1 MSKNKKER
9 THVLSTRIDDKSVG
23 DAIRFI
29 ANVNSDDDYREKEY
43 RKYKRK
49 PIHLILNT
57 YGGSVYDGL
66 GLIGA
71 IERSKTPV
79 HITVMGTAMSM
90 GLFILAAGHKRIVS
104 RHATLMYHQ
113 LSVFLRDK
121 LEGIKDAVKES
132 ERLEKVCET
141 ILFER
146 TGLTPKHL
154 QPYKT
159 QKKEWYLGA
168 EEAKKLKII
177 DKII

>member
-1 MSKNKKER
+1 MSKNKKDR
-9 THVLSTRIDDKSVG
+9 TYILSTRIDEKSVG
-23 DAIRFI
+23 EAIKFI
-29 ANVNSDDDYREKEY
+29 SNVNGDDQFRSQEY
-43 RKYKRK
+43 RKYKRR

-71 IERSKTPV
+71 IERSRTPV
-79 HITVMGTAMSM
+79 HVTVLGTAMSM
-90 GLFILAAGHKRIVS
+90 GLFILASGHKRIMS

-132 ERLEKVCET
+132 ERLEAVCEQ

-146 TGLTPKHL
+146 TGLTPKAL

-159 QKKEWYLGA
+159 QKKEWYIAA
-168 EEAKKLKII
+168 EEALKLKIV
-177 DKII
+177 DKVI